1 MWKFNW
7 LSYLYAIT
15 DHKLI
20 IIIVKSANICIH
32 CIYRKSFWPAYAQIG
47 MLGAVFAKVPV
58 VALTATVTEQT
69 KCYTYYCCYYVI
81 QSSLGMV
88 DSEIIAVNPNRQ
100 NIFYTCSTRPH
111 TGDDKIKALLVLY
124 IAKLQVM
131 RERMLPTVIPSNLH
145 TVIVDIVYWQFNW
158 NILPQNSIPWLVIFL
173 TWPVYL
179 KMYYYY
185 SKDKL

>member
-1 MWKFNW
+1 
-7 LSYLYAIT
+7 
-15 DHKLI
+15 
-20 IIIVKSANICIH
+20 
-32 CIYRKSFWPAYAQIG
+32 

-88 DSEIIAVNPNRQ
+88 DLEIIAVNPNRQ

-111 TGDDKIKALLVLY
+111 TGDDKIKVLLLLY

-131 RERMLPTVIPSNLH
+131 RERMPPTVIYSNFILLLWTLYIYNIIRKSDLK
-145 TVIVDIVYWQFNW
+145 TVS
-158 NILPQNSIPWLVIFL
+158 LG
-173 TWPVYL
+173 
-179 KMYYYY
+179 
-185 SKDKL
+185 